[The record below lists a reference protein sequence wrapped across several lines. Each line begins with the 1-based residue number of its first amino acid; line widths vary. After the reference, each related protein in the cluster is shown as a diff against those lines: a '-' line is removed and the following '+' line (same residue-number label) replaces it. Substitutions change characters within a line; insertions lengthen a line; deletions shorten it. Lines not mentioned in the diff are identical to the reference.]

1 MKKNFLIVLAFS
13 FIALA
18 CGDKKAE
25 EEKKK
30 AVELEQKIEAV
41 DKEVDQD
48 VESLQKEAD
57 EIENELKALDNL

>member
-1 MKKNFLIVLAFS
+1 MKKNFLIVLMFS
-13 FIALA
+13 FIAFA

-30 AVELEQKIEAV
+30 AVELEQQIEAV
-41 DKEVDQD
+41 SKEVDENVD
-48 VESLQKEAD
+48 SLQKEAE

>member
-25 EEKKK
+25 EAKKK
-30 AVELEQKIEAV
+30 AVEQEQQIEAV
-41 DKEVDQD
+41 SKEVDENVD
-48 VESLQKEAD
+48 SLQKEAE
-57 EIENELKALDNL
+57 EIENELKALENL